1 MAAILCNFVVVI
13 VMVRAC
19 PQAIPLTM
27 ITMKKAI
34 HWTFPMSVVL
44 QAQTPLP
51 ITK

>member
-19 PQAIPLTM
+19 PQAIPLAM
-27 ITMKKAI
+27 ITMKKSI

-44 QAQTPLP
+44 QAQTPLS